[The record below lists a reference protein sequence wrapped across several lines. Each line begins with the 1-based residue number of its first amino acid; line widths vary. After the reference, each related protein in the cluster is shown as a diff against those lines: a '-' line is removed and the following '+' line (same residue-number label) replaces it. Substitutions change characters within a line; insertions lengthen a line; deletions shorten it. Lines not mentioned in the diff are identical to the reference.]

1 MTKKYLQQ
9 KMSTFLTAP
18 DSANIV
24 PSTSQ
29 AIGEGAGQESLTKLY
44 NNKAA
49 RRGGGCDSV
58 DDVLTS

>member
-29 AIGEGAGQESLTKLY
+29 ASGEGAGQESLTKLIT
-44 NNKAA
+44 KQQ
-49 RRGGGCDSV
+49 GEGE
-58 DDVLTS
+58 DVIMRMMY